1 MEDDWD
7 LHAVVRGCTAI
18 TTTNTTTTATS
29 SSSAAVTNNATTYRQ
44 DCNFSTAGL
53 RDLFE
58 PRRESFVQELHDLYK
73 PFFPIIMSQESPSS
87 SSSQTVF
94 SPQSLPISPLS
105 VLGGLQDLPPEQPQ
119 TMKQFPPQTQL
130 RQKQPPFSVAKAS
143 VSHRSKRRYIY
154 IYIHTHIFL
163 LFFHSLYTF
172 SYEEHIF
179 VNGSGFLFC

>member
-119 TMKQFPPQTQL
+119 MMKQFPPQTQL

-154 IYIHTHIFL
+154 IHTYTYISFIF
-163 LFFHSLYTF
+163 S
-172 SYEEHIF
+172 
-179 VNGSGFLFC
+179 